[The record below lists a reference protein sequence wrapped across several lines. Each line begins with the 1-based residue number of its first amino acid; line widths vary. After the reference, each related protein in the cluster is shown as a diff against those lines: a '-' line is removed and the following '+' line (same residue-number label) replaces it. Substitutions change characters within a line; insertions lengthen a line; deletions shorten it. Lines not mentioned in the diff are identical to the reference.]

1 MKKIFSTLLIAL
13 MVVSASAQDTEIT
26 VEPGGTKIIKGFFT
40 QKDLATDSSFLWYA
54 QNRNGYVPE
63 SNALRNLRAKKDSVN
78 FIVFGGTWCSD
89 TQNILPKFFALTD
102 AAGVTQDR
110 ITMIGV
116 DRSKK
121 TIHHLTEAFN
131 VNFVPTIIVMK
142 EGKEVGRVVEY
153 GRYGMFDKELGEI
166 LGF

>member
-1 MKKIFSTLLIAL
+1 MFLA
-13 MVVSASAQDTEIT
+13 
-26 VEPGGTKIIKGFFT
+26 EPGAVIPRIFFP
-40 QKDLATDSSFLWYA
+40 
-54 QNRNGYVPE
+54 N
-63 SNALRNLRAKKDSVN
+63 
-78 FIVFGGTWCSD
+78 
-89 TQNILPKFFALTD
+89 FFALTD